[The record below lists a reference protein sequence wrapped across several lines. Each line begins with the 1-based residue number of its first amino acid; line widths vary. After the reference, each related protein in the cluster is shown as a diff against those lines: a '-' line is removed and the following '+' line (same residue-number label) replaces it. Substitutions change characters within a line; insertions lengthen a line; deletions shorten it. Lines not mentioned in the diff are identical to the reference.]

1 MTSRRR
7 VGAVISVVHERH
19 SARFTGPTKLLLD
32 HTRRLGMPTQ
42 WTLGMP
48 TQWTLGRTALMVPI
62 QRAADLEA
70 SLIADGHRVE
80 MRMVA

>member
-42 WTLGMP
+42 WTLG
-48 TQWTLGRTALMVPI
+48 RTALMVPI